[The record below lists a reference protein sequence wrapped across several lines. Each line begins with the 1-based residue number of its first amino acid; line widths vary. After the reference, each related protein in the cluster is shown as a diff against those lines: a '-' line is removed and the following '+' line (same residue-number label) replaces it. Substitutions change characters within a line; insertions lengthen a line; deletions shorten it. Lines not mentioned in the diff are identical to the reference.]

1 MGMNEDIALYGV
13 YGLTHR
19 GELVRV
25 PIFSTDDYNHY
36 THHLHH
42 YIKQQDF
49 KKNKTWFNE
58 RGIKQKLILL
68 PVWVHLIIH
77 DNPDG
82 ARLTDKQFYERF
94 KTHKWELL
102 FNRKKWCE
110 GNYGK
115 I

>member
-36 THHLHH
+36 THQLHH
-42 YIKQQDF
+42 YIKQQDY
-49 KKNKTWFNE
+49 KKNREWFEE

-68 PVWVHLIIH
+68 PIYLHEQVHYQ
-77 DNPDG
+77 
-82 ARLTDKQFYERF
+82 AVKSLTNKEF
-94 KTHKWELL
+94 KEKYKISRYDLV
-102 FNRKKWCE
+102 FNRRYSK
-110 GNYGK
+110 Y
-115 I
+115 

>member
-68 PVWVHLIIH
+68 PVWVHEQVH
-77 DNPDG
+77 YSAVKSMTN
-82 ARLTDKQFYERF
+82 KEF
-94 KTHKWELL
+94 KEKFKISRYDLV
-102 FNRKKWCE
+102 FNRRYSK
-110 GNYGK
+110 Y
-115 I
+115 